1 MIIIGLDPGF
11 ARLGYG
17 VVKKVGSSIEF
28 IAAGVIT
35 TTTKEEFPQ
44 RLLSISRELKLLLKK
59 YRPDQVGI
67 EKLFFFKNVT
77 TAFGVGQAI
86 GVITLTLAEAD
97 VPTTELTPLQIKSVL
112 TGYGQAT
119 KTQVQKALQMTFR
132 LNRVPKPDDAA
143 DGLACA
149 YCTALSLE
157 RPRLKARK

>member
-17 VVKKVGSSIEF
+17 VVNKIGTSIEF
-28 IAAGVIT
+28 VATGVIT
-35 TTTKEEFPQ
+35 TTAKEEFPQ

-59 YRPDQVGI
+59 YRPDHVGI

-86 GVITLTLAEAD
+86 GVITLTLAGAKI
-97 VPTTELTPLQIKSVL
+97 PTSELTPLQIKSVL

-119 KTQVQKALQMTFR
+119 KIQIQKSLQLIFR

-149 YCTALSLE
+149 YCTALSLG
-157 RPRLKARK
+157 RTHLKDRK